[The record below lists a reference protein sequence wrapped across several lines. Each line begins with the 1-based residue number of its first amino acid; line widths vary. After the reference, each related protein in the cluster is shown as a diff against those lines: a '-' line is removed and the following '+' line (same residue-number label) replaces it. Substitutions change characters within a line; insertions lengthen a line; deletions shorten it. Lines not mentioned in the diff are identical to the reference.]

1 MSKKK
6 DQIPMIHDLEKMFK
20 HFSDDQVMELTKKD
34 FEGLSPADHS
44 YGVHIFFIRQFRKTI
59 NQYIEKQIEY
69 SYSRLKSKL
78 ENEFESKLDNM
89 IGDKL
94 ERKFESFRKEITDMV
109 EELSIN
115 KPSVVPPKRRLDSTL
130 ENPTLSTFM
139 KQQNTEK
146 GRPLSPTSGSRI

>member
-1 MSKKK
+1 MFSMSKKK

-78 ENEFESKLDNM
+78 ENEFES
-89 IGDKL
+89 
-94 ERKFESFRKEITDMV
+94 FRKEITDMV

>member
-1 MSKKK
+1 MGKKK

-20 HFSDDQVMELTKKD
+20 HFSDDQVMDLTKKD

-44 YGVHIFFIRQFRKTI
+44 YGVHLFFIRQFRKTI

-78 ENEFESKLDNM
+78 ENEFENKLDNM
-89 IGDKL
+89 IGEKIETRL
-94 ERKFESFRKEITDMV
+94 EKFRKEITDMV
-109 EELSIN
+109 EELSLNN

-130 ENPTLSTFM
+130 ENPTLTSFM
-139 KQQNTEK
+139 K
-146 GRPLSPTSGSRI
+146 